1 MLRTLARAAAILVLG
16 ATVAGGLYLAVASRG
31 PSLPE
36 AELTQATSASRN
48 GHSGRRR
55 PGPPDG
61 RSSNRGERHGREEAS
76 LGHGMAGMVGTAL
89 QVAFVG
95 AVVVG
100 LQKRSRRRNRQQGRE
115 AN

>member
-1 MLRTLARAAAILVLG
+1 MLRTLARAAAILVLA

-31 PSLPE
+31 PSLSD
-36 AELTQATSASRN
+36 AELTQASLASRTGRS
-48 GHSGRRR
+48 GHRR
-55 PGPPDG
+55 PGPPEG

-76 LGHGMAGMVGTAL
+76 LGHGVAGMVGTAV

-100 LQKRSRRRNRQQGRE
+100 LQKRSRRRNRQQVR
-115 AN
+115 